1 MTQKEIVVNNP
12 SAKLL
17 SIVEKLKEEKR
28 ALLNEMRSQRGLSVE
43 LNTK

>member
-1 MTQKEIVVNNP
+1 MTQKKIIVNNP
-12 SAKLL
+12 SDKLL